1 MSFQQTDSGAG
12 RNRPLTLQGFFFP
25 LSALSNLTHLIQAG
39 ALIMQSHSSR
49 LPRSAACGLDALQ
62 SFINEEY

>member
-1 MSFQQTDSGAG
+1 MSFQQTDSGPG
-12 RNRPLTLQGFFFP
+12 RNRPLTLQGFFFF
-25 LSALSNLTHLIQAG
+25 SASSNLTHLIQAG

-49 LPRSAACGLDALQ
+49 LPRSAACGSDALQ